1 MDGLT
6 RRWLVKSFE
15 DSKVSIKVGNTK
27 LVDNIIQGCVNGLIG
42 KEAGF

>member
-6 RRWLVKSFE
+6 RHWLVKSFE
-15 DSKVSIKVGNTK
+15 DSKVPIEVGNTK
-27 LVDNIIQGCVNGLIG
+27 IVDNIIQGCVNGLIG